1 MSNRFKFSIA
11 LALILAL
18 TLTGAC
24 ASARAPSMP
33 APSIPV
39 PPEEWVDEAA
49 EKWVE
54 EEGYPG
60 GENTAEIDT
69 ERKVVKNGRIDL
81 EVESV
86 VDAMDEITGIAD
98 ELSGYVVSSD
108 KYETDEGLSANMN
121 IRVPVDKFD
130 QAFDRLRQLAIA
142 VPYESTDSIDVTE
155 EYVDLQ
161 ARLHNLEATENQYLA
176 LLERAESVEDTIQV
190 WRELSNIREQIE
202 RIQGR
207 MKYLERTSDMAFIR
221 ISLSEPGELAG
232 PWSPS
237 SALRS
242 AIRGLIIF
250 IRGLAT
256 GLIWVGVFCW
266 IWIPALV
273 FYLRRRRKAKGD

>member
-1 MSNRFKFSIA
+1 MSKRLKFSIA

-18 TLTGAC
+18 TLTTAC
-24 ASARAPSMP
+24 ASAGAPSMP
-33 APSIPV
+33 APTPAPS
-39 PPEEWVDEAA
+39 EEWVDEAA
-49 EKWVE
+49 EEWIE

-60 GENTAEIDT
+60 REKTAEIDT
-69 ERKVVKNGRIDL
+69 ERKIVKNGRITL

-86 VDAMDEITGIAD
+86 VDAMDEIAGIAD
-98 ELSGYVVSSD
+98 ELGGYVVSSD

-121 IRVPVDKFD
+121 IRVPVDRFD
-130 QAFDRLRQLAIA
+130 QAFDRLRQLAID

-161 ARLHNLEATENQYLA
+161 ARLHNLKATESQYLA
-176 LLERAESVEDTIQV
+176 LLERAETVEDTIQV

-202 RIQGR
+202 RIEGR

-237 SALRS
+237 NALRS
-242 AIRGLIIF
+242 AIRGLITF

>member
-1 MSNRFKFSIA
+1 MNKRLKFSIA

-18 TLTGAC
+18 TLTTAC
-24 ASARAPSMP
+24 ASAGAPSMP
-33 APSIPV
+33 APAPS
-39 PPEEWVDEAA
+39 EEWVDQAA
-49 EKWVE
+49 EERVA
-54 EEGYPG
+54 EEGYPA
-60 GENTAEIDT
+60 GEKTADIDT
-69 ERKVVKNGRIDL
+69 ERKIVKNGRINL

-86 VDAMDEITGIAD
+86 VDAMDEIAGIAD
-98 ELSGYVVSSD
+98 ELGGYVVSSD

-121 IRVPVDKFD
+121 IRVPVDRFD
-130 QAFDRLRQLAIA
+130 QAFDRLRQLAID

-161 ARLHNLEATENQYLA
+161 ARLRNLEATEDQYLA

-207 MKYLERTSDMAFIR
+207 MKYLERTSDMAFIQ
-221 ISLSEPGELAG
+221 ISLREPGELAG

-237 SALRS
+237 NALRS
-242 AIRGLIIF
+242 AIRGVITL

-273 FYLRRRRKAKGD
+273 FYLRRRRKAKRD

>member
-1 MSNRFKFSIA
+1 MNNQLKFSIPLV
-11 LALILAL
+11 LALAL
-18 TLTGAC
+18 TLTTAC
-24 ASARAPSMP
+24 ASAGAPSMP
-33 APSIPV
+33 PLTPAPS
-39 PPEEWVDEAA
+39 EEWVDETA
-49 EKWVE
+49 EKWIE
-54 EEGYPG
+54 EEGYP
-60 GENTAEIDT
+60 EREKTAEIDT
-69 ERKVVKNGRIDL
+69 ERKIVKNGRINL
-81 EVESV
+81 EVKSV
-86 VDAMDEITGIAD
+86 VDAMDEIAGIAD
-98 ELSGYVVSSD
+98 ELGGYVVSSD

-121 IRVPVDKFD
+121 IRVPVDTFD
-130 QAFDRLRQLAIA
+130 QAFDRLRQLAID

-161 ARLHNLEATENQYLA
+161 ARLRNLEATEDQYLA

-221 ISLSEPGELAG
+221 ISLSKPGELAG

-237 SALRS
+237 DALRS
-242 AIRGLIIF
+242 AIGGLITF

-256 GLIWVGVFCW
+256 GLIWVGVFSW

-273 FYLRRRRKAKGD
+273 FYLRRRRKAKGV

>member
-1 MSNRFKFSIA
+1 MNKQLRFSIP

-18 TLTGAC
+18 TLTTGC
-24 ASARAPSMP
+24 ASGGAPSMP
-33 APSIPV
+33 APAPS
-39 PPEEWVDEAA
+39 EEWVDEAV
-49 EKWVE
+49 VE
-54 EEGYPG
+54 PVREESYPG
-60 GENTAEIDT
+60 GEKTAEIDT
-69 ERKVVKNGRIDL
+69 ERKIVKNGRINL

-86 VDAMDEITGIAD
+86 VDAMDEIAGIAD
-98 ELSGYVVSSD
+98 ELGGYVVSSD

-121 IRVPVDKFD
+121 IRIPVDKFD
-130 QAFDRLRQLAIA
+130 QAFDRLRQLAID

-161 ARLHNLEATENQYLA
+161 ARLHNLEATEDQYLA

-237 SALRS
+237 NALRS
-242 AIRGLIIF
+242 AIRGLITF

-273 FYLRRRRKAKGD
+273 FYLRRRRKAKRV